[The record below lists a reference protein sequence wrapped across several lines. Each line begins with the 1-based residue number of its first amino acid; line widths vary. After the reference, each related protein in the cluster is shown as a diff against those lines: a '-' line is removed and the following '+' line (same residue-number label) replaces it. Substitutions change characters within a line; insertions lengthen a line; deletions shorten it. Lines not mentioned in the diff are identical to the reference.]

1 MAQDIWGNRYS
12 STYIISDKQ
21 KDFVRSI
28 IAENPIDYTFKLEV
42 EFTPS
47 DTAYFLHYFANYPK
61 APISK
66 NRKMLFKLKNNQIV
80 EISAYSDSKIVSD
93 TIHNT
98 FNFAHAHFNQVLKMD
113 KYDMCAHYQI
123 TYSQLINIINNDIQK
138 IRVED
143 DLSFEDYRI
152 PSLSKRFAKMYEAIQ
167 NEILTRNYDLRE
179 GL

>member
-1 MAQDIWGNRYS
+1 
-12 STYIISDKQ
+12 
-21 KDFVRSI
+21 
-28 IAENPIDYTFKLEV
+28 
-42 EFTPS
+42 
-47 DTAYFLHYFANYPK
+47 
-61 APISK
+61 
-66 NRKMLFKLKNNQIV
+66 
-80 EISAYSDSKIVSD
+80 
-93 TIHNT
+93 
-98 FNFAHAHFNQVLKMD
+98 
-113 KYDMCAHYQI
+113 MCAYYQI